1 LLVADNFVA
10 AYAHSG
16 WHRYGIHNNNNNN
29 NNTS

>member
-16 WHRYGIHNNNNNN
+16 WHRYGIHNNNNN
-29 NNTS
+29 TS